1 MLLYLHLCFAS
12 RVKDVHGSSHVN
24 GEEKMRNITSR
35 CIICG
40 GFFDSK
46 KGLREHKDKDHRIT
60 NSKMKTTTVIVTEKT
75 TKSDT
80 AKRHY
85 QE

>member
-1 MLLYLHLCFAS
+1 
-12 RVKDVHGSSHVN
+12 
-24 GEEKMRNITSR
+24 MRNIISH

-46 KGLREHKDKDHRIT
+46 KGLREHKDKAHRIT
-60 NSKMKTTTVIVTEKT
+60 NSKMNTKTTTVIVTEKT
-75 TKSDT
+75 TKPDT

>member
-1 MLLYLHLCFAS
+1 
-12 RVKDVHGSSHVN
+12 
-24 GEEKMRNITSR
+24 MRNIISH

-46 KGLREHKDKDHRIT
+46 KGLREHKDKAHRIT
-60 NSKMKTTTVIVTEKT
+60 NSKMNTKMTTTVIVTEKT
-75 TKSDT
+75 TKSHS